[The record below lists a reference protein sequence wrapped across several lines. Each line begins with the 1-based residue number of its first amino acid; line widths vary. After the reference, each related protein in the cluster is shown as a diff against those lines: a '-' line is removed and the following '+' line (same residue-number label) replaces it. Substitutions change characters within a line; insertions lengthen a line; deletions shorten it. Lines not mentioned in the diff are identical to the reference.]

1 VLSLLF
7 CARTLAAHLLN
18 GAPTLNYISGSKS
31 DVRNCEDEVLNSY
44 WSQPT
49 AGLVKQLQSTDRGL
63 SSSDAA
69 ARLKQVGP
77 NSLKAARRASAL
89 GLLLNQFKS
98 PLVLIL
104 IVATIISAFVGEYTD
119 ALITFII
126 LMSSALLSFFQEYRA
141 DTAIT
146 TANCRLGWLFDEH

>member
-1 VLSLLF
+1 M
-7 CARTLAAHLLN
+7 
-18 GAPTLNYISGSKS
+18 
-31 DVRNCEDEVLNSY
+31 LNSY

-49 AGLVKQLQSTDRGL
+49 TGLVKQLQSTDRRL

-69 ARLKQVGP
+69 ARLKQHGP

-104 IVATIISAFVGEYTD
+104 VAATIISAFVGEYTN
-119 ALITFII
+119 ALIT
-126 LMSSALLSFFQEYRA
+126 LAVLLASALLSFVQEYRA
-141 DTAIT
+141 DTAMEELRKRVISK
-146 TANCRLGWLFDEH
+146 ANVRRD

>member
-1 VLSLLF
+1 
-7 CARTLAAHLLN
+7 
-18 GAPTLNYISGSKS
+18 
-31 DVRNCEDEVLNSY
+31 
-44 WSQPT
+44 
-49 AGLVKQLQSTDRGL
+49 VKQLQSTDRGL
-63 SSSDAA
+63 NSSDAA

-126 LMSSALLSFFQEYRA
+126 LMSSALLMHEDIRVTDGIYAPLAGREVQQRIA
-141 DTAIT
+141 GLTNT
-146 TANCRLGWLFDEH
+146 R